1 MSATAVPTLASLEQL
16 RRIHA
21 DARPLVRHTPTF
33 SLRSLAERCGG
44 DVVIKAENLQRTGSF
59 KLRGA
64 LSKLATLGDGTPGVV
79 AGSAGNHAQALAYAA
94 RARGIPCL
102 VHMPSAAA
110 ISKVAAVE
118 AFGAQVVQG
127 GDSVDECVERA
138 RAHAD
143 EHGWAFVHPF
153 DDEDI
158 VRGQAGLGL
167 ELLDDIPDLAHVIVP
182 IGGGGLASG
191 VALATKLAR
200 PGVRITGVQ
209 AAACAPFEASLRE
222 RRPVPVSA
230 AATIADGIAIKRPGN
245 LTLGLIEEWVDAI
258 VTVDDDD
265 IAEAMV
271 LLLERGKLLVEGA
284 GAAATAAL
292 LSGAV
297 TPAPQGAT
305 AVIVS
310 GGNVDA
316 KVLADLIARRETRV
330 GRRVRLR
337 TRVPDRPGGLAGLLE
352 SVAAGGANVIELA
365 HVRDDATL
373 PLAQTGV
380 ELLVELRGSEH
391 AEALA
396 IRLEAAGY
404 VPQTNGG

>member
-1 MSATAVPTLASLEQL
+1 VAPTAAETIASLDEL

-21 DARPLVRHTPTF
+21 KARAIVRHTPVL
-33 SLRSLAERCGG
+33 SLRSISERCGG

-64 LSKLATLGDGTPGVV
+64 MAKLATLDDGTPGVV

-94 RARGIPCL
+94 RARGIPCT
-102 VHMPSAAA
+102 VYMPTAAA

-118 AFGAQVVQG
+118 AFGADVREG
-127 GDSVDECVERA
+127 GDSVDESVERA

-143 EHGWAFVHPF
+143 AHGWAFVHPF
-153 DDEDI
+153 DDEVI

-167 ELLDDIPDLAHVIVP
+167 ELLDDIPDLAHVVVP

-191 VALATKLAR
+191 VATAVRLGR
-200 PGVRITGVQ
+200 PDVRITGVQ
-209 AAACAPFEASLRE
+209 AAACAPFPSSLRE
-222 RRPVPVSA
+222 GRPVAVA
-230 AATIADGIAIKRPGN
+230 AAVTLADGIAIKRPGT
-245 LTLGLIEEWVDAI
+245 LTLGLIENLVDEV
-258 VTVDDDD
+258 VTVDDDA

-297 TPAPQGAT
+297 TPASQGVT
-305 AVIVS
+305 VVIVS

-316 KVLADLIARRETRV
+316 KVLADLIARRETHV

-337 TRVPDRPGGLAGLLE
+337 TRVPDRPGGLAGLLTV
-352 SVAAGGANVIELA
+352 VAAAGANVIELS
-365 HVRDDATL
+365 HVRDDPSL

-380 ELLVELRGSEH
+380 ELLVELRGTAH

-396 IRLEAAGY
+396 RDLAAAGY
-404 VPQTNGG
+404 PSRATA